1 VRDLLRKMP
10 FSRPPEQT
18 RTYKRSSI
26 VCNRQANSANSSEFK
41 VRVGV
46 ESRGLALAS
55 QATAELSARSYGH
68 FRSSVTE
75 QRG

>member
-1 VRDLLRKMP
+1 MRDLLRKMP

-26 VCNRQANSANSSEFK
+26 VCNRQANSANSSELK
-41 VRVGV
+41 HRVCV

-55 QATAELSARSYGH
+55 QATAELSA
-68 FRSSVTE
+68 
-75 QRG
+75 